1 VSQFAQSYA
10 DHLPQPVDNSN
21 EHDQTVHSEVPAHG
35 PQRNSVPAPETT
47 SVVDHKLTP
56 EFQGLHDMLTRP
68 MASAGKAG
76 IVGDLVEGAA
86 FL

>member
-1 VSQFAQSYA
+1 
-10 DHLPQPVDNSN
+10 
-21 EHDQTVHSEVPAHG
+21 
-35 PQRNSVPAPETT
+35 
-47 SVVDHKLTP
+47 VVDHKLTP